1 MKEVDDLLKNSK
13 KIQAIK
19 LVRSETRAGLRQ
31 AKVACDHRHA
41 ELTGKKFPN
50 NTPEAILT
58 SPWCVQK
65 IVMISP
71 DGDKIEL
78 NLRELE
84 LKFLQEGTRVSVDEV
99 ADLLDLTEYIKNW
112 QSRGYSGYVTEKSD
126 VADN

>member
-1 MKEVDDLLKNSK
+1 MTVRLRIDHKIMKEVDDLLKNSK

-50 NTPEAILT
+50 NTPEAI
-58 SPWCVQK
+58 
-65 IVMISP
+65 
-71 DGDKIEL
+71 
-78 NLRELE
+78 
-84 LKFLQEGTRVSVDEV
+84 
-99 ADLLDLTEYIKNW
+99 EYIKNW